1 MTNKH
6 EVVRSDRNLYS
17 SYGVARGD
25 ALTKNYTRMT
35 HQVEQLKEALKQ
47 KYTQLV
53 HQDILEVRGREDR
66 AGQGAGQAEDPVV
79 ICKNRRPSRT
89 ATYRAAEV
97 PDRAGAEAETVDGLG
112 DGRQR
117 ARHPRRVAHQKEPV
131 ADAAVREAEA
141 LAKQPRQGRDL
152 LLRARG
158 RSGCKFS

>member
-1 MTNKH
+1 
-6 EVVRSDRNLYS
+6 
-17 SYGVARGD
+17 
-25 ALTKNYTRMT
+25 
-35 HQVEQLKEALKQ
+35 
-47 KYTQLV
+47 LV
-53 HQDILEVRGREDR
+53 QQDNLEVRGREDR

-79 ICKNRRPSRT
+79 ICRDRRPSRT

-97 PDRAGAEAETVDGLG
+97 PDRAGAAGEAETVEGLG

-117 ARHPRRVAHQKEPV
+117 ARHPRRAAHQKEPV
-131 ADAAVREAEA
+131 AAAAVREAEA